1 MLCYWYSCT
10 KAQTSLRNETKFC
23 EMSVCMNEFSN
34 EMEETLAGGVFFSR
48 MVGWE
53 MCVQPDLP
61 DFLLSRVKFG
71 LGKAA
76 CLQFQ
81 GGC

>member
-1 MLCYWYSCT
+1 
-10 KAQTSLRNETKFC
+10 
-23 EMSVCMNEFSN
+23 MNEFSS
-34 EMEETLAGGVFFSR
+34 EMEETLAGGVFFFPR

-61 DFLLSRVKFG
+61 DFFLSRVKFG
-71 LGKAA
+71 PGKAA